1 MTHGRG
7 AGNRSLRP
15 LGLLLFE
22 TFRSEAEARGLVVLS
37 GRARYNASVSRA
49 LLVASHLLL
58 RFFHPPAGVCPAQ
71 KKARCPMQVYEVRNL
86 VNELSVQCELL
97 TALDNEVTSQIK
109 ALVNASTESE
119 ARP

>member
-1 MTHGRG
+1 
-7 AGNRSLRP
+7 
-15 LGLLLFE
+15 
-22 TFRSEAEARGLVVLS
+22 
-37 GRARYNASVSRA
+37 
-49 LLVASHLLL
+49 
-58 RFFHPPAGVCPAQ
+58 
-71 KKARCPMQVYEVRNL
+71 MQVYEVRNL